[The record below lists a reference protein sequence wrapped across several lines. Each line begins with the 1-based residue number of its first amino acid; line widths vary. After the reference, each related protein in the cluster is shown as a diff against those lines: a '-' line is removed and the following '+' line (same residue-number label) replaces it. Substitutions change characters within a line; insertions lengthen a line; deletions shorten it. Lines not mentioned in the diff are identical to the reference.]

1 MPKIKDD
8 NHFIIDRIQSDSA
21 FTLIEVLLAVVFL
34 GLLATATSSV
44 YSTGFQSMDAQIER
58 TLLDSKLRSRMEVL
72 TGTTFSALAGG
83 TEAVT
88 VNGSSYTID
97 WTVATT
103 DLNGDAVAEPS
114 AKIVTV
120 SVAGMTDRSLV
131 TLVVDHENIIGKIP

>member
-1 MPKIKDD
+1 MLK
-8 NHFIIDRIQSDSA
+8 RIQTESA
-21 FTLIEVLLAVVFL
+21 FTLIEVLLSVVFL
-34 GLLATATSSV
+34 GLLATATSAV

-72 TGTTFSALAGG
+72 LATPFSTLSSGS
-83 TEAVT
+83 EAVT

-114 AKIVTV
+114 AKKVTV
-120 SVAGMTDRSLV
+120 SLSGMTDRSLV